1 MIKLVLTDIDDT
13 LIPYGA
19 PYASERTRRAIH
31 GFLDEGLHF
40 GPVSGRV
47 PNAMGWMFG
56 GDERCF
62 ATGAFANG
70 QIIRIDGEIVR
81 EVPTDSELLREVA
94 GVLDEL
100 GYDAWL
106 TVYSLDECGG
116 VAFVTSREEQLRDC
130 LLRVGYG
137 RPNRVA
143 REPRKFSYL
152 KSNVY
157 CVCSRAQMTLIRDIL
172 RERVGA
178 LSFVFP
184 STVAPYIDI
193 SPAGWGKGEAVQLM
207 AGELGVGLDEVATF
221 GDSEND
227 LSMIEAV
234 PNSVAVANATEA
246 VARAARWHVGRCA
259 DDAVARALEDLAHA
273 ARTGSTPSFMTRPL
287 EPGSF
292 VPAGS

>member
-70 QIIRIDGEIVR
+70 QVIRIDGEIVR

-106 TVYSLDECGG
+106 TVYSLDECG
-116 VAFVTSREEQLRDC
+116 VTFVTSREEQLRDC

-143 REPRKFSYL
+143 KEPREPFYL
-152 KSNVY
+152 KSNV
-157 CVCSRAQMTLIRDIL
+157 CCACSRAQMTLIRDIL

-193 SPAGWGKGEAVQLM
+193 SPAGWGKGEAVRFM
-207 AGELGVGLDEVATF
+207 ARELGVGLDEVATF

-246 VARAARWHVGRCA
+246 VARAARWHVGRCE
-259 DDAVARALEDLAHA
+259 DDAVALALEDLAHA
-273 ARTGSTPSFMTRPL
+273 ARTGSTPSFMARPS
-287 EPGSF
+287 EPGPC

>member
-47 PNAMGWMFG
+47 PSAMGWMFG

-62 ATGAFANG
+62 LTGAFANG
-70 QIIRIDGEIVR
+70 QVIRIDGEVVR

-116 VAFVTSREEQLRDC
+116 VTFVTSREEQLRDC

-143 REPRKFSYL
+143 KEPREFSYL

-157 CVCSRAQMTLIRDIL
+157 CVS
-172 RERVGA
+172 
-178 LSFVFP
+178 
-184 STVAPYIDI
+184 
-193 SPAGWGKGEAVQLM
+193 
-207 AGELGVGLDEVATF
+207 
-221 GDSEND
+221 
-227 LSMIEAV
+227 
-234 PNSVAVANATEA
+234 
-246 VARAARWHVGRCA
+246 ARSASSSQARWHPI
-259 DDAVARALEDLAHA
+259 
-273 ARTGSTPSFMTRPL
+273 ST
-287 EPGSF
+287 
-292 VPAGS
+292 

>member
-19 PYASERTRRAIH
+19 PYASERTRAAIH

-70 QIIRIDGEIVR
+70 QVIRIDGEIVR

-106 TVYSLDECGG
+106 TVYSLDECG
-116 VAFVTSREEQLRDC
+116 VTFVTSREEQLRDC

-143 REPRKFSYL
+143 KEPRKPFYL
-152 KSNVY
+152 KSNV
-157 CVCSRAQMTLIRDIL
+157 CCACSRAQMTLIRDIL

-193 SPAGWGKGEAVQLM
+193 SPVGWGKGEAVQLM

-259 DDAVARALEDLAHA
+259 DDAVALALEDLAHA
-273 ARTGSTPSFMTRPL
+273 ARTGSTPSFMVRPL

>member
-70 QIIRIDGEIVR
+70 QVIRIDGEIVR

-106 TVYSLDECGG
+106 TVYSLDECG
-116 VAFVTSREEQLRDC
+116 VTFVTSREEQLRDC

-137 RPNRVA
+137 RPNRVT
-143 REPRKFSYL
+143 REPWKFSYL

-193 SPAGWGKGEAVQLM
+193 SPAGWGKGEAVRFM
-207 AGELGVGLDEVATF
+207 ARELGVGLDEVATF

-259 DDAVARALEDLAHA
+259 DDAVARALEALAHA
-273 ARTGSTPSFMTRPL
+273 ARTGSMPSFMAHP
-287 EPGSF
+287 
-292 VPAGS
+292 

>member
-19 PYASERTRRAIH
+19 ACASERTRAAIH
-31 GFLDEGLHF
+31 DFLDEGLHF

-70 QIIRIDGEIVR
+70 QVVRIDGELVR

-94 GVLDEL
+94 GILDEL
-100 GYDAWL
+100 DCDAWL
-106 TVYSLDECGG
+106 TVYSLDAHGG
-116 VAFVTSREEQLRDC
+116 VTFVTSREKRLRSR
-130 LLRVGYG
+130 LLQEGYG
-137 RPNRVA
+137 RHCRVV
-143 REPRKFSYL
+143 REPREPRYL
-152 KSNVY
+152 KSNV
-157 CVCSRAQMTLIRDIL
+157 CCACSREQMVLIRDTL

-184 STVAPYIDI
+184 SMVAPYIDI
-193 SPAGWGKGEAVQLM
+193 SPAGWGKGEAVRLM
-207 AGELGVGLDEVATF
+207 ARELGVGLDEVATF

-246 VARAARWHVGRCA
+246 VARAARWHVGRCV
-259 DDAVARALEDLAHA
+259 DDAVACALEDIAHA
-273 ARTGSTPSFMTRPL
+273 ARTGSMPSFMVRP
-287 EPGSF
+287 
-292 VPAGS
+292 

>member
-62 ATGAFANG
+62 LTGAFANG
-70 QIIRIDGEIVR
+70 QVVRIDGEVVR

-106 TVYSLDECGG
+106 TVYSLDECG
-116 VAFVTSREEQLRDC
+116 VTFVTSREEQLRDC

-143 REPRKFSYL
+143 REPWKFSYL

-193 SPAGWGKGEAVQLM
+193 SPVGWGKGEAARFM
-207 AGELGVGLDEVATF
+207 ARELGVGLDEVATF

-273 ARTGSTPSFMTRPL
+273 ARTGSTPSFMVRPL

>member
-62 ATGAFANG
+62 LTGAFANG
-70 QIIRIDGEIVR
+70 QVIRIDGEIVR

-106 TVYSLDECGG
+106 TVYSLDECG
-116 VAFVTSREEQLRDC
+116 VTFVTSREEQLRDC

-137 RPNRVA
+137 RPNRVT
-143 REPRKFSYL
+143 REPWKFSYL

-157 CVCSRAQMTLIRDIL
+157 CVCSRADDAHPRHPARAGRRAQLRLPEHGGTLYRHKP
-172 RERVGA
+172 G
-178 LSFVFP
+178 
-184 STVAPYIDI
+184 
-193 SPAGWGKGEAVQLM
+193 
-207 AGELGVGLDEVATF
+207 GVGE
-221 GDSEND
+221 GRG
-227 LSMIEAV
+227 
-234 PNSVAVANATEA
+234 
-246 VARAARWHVGRCA
+246 RAAYGRGAWRWPR
-259 DDAVARALEDLAHA
+259 
-273 ARTGSTPSFMTRPL
+273 
-287 EPGSF
+287 
-292 VPAGS
+292 

>member
-1 MIKLVLTDIDDT
+1 
-13 LIPYGA
+13 
-19 PYASERTRRAIH
+19 
-31 GFLDEGLHF
+31 
-40 GPVSGRV
+40 
-47 PNAMGWMFG
+47 
-56 GDERCF
+56 
-62 ATGAFANG
+62 
-70 QIIRIDGEIVR
+70 
-81 EVPTDSELLREVA
+81 
-94 GVLDEL
+94 
-100 GYDAWL
+100 
-106 TVYSLDECGG
+106 
-116 VAFVTSREEQLRDC
+116 
-130 LLRVGYG
+130 
-137 RPNRVA
+137 
-143 REPRKFSYL
+143 
-152 KSNVY
+152 
-157 CVCSRAQMTLIRDIL
+157 MTLIRDIL

-193 SPAGWGKGEAVQLM
+193 SPVVWGKGEAVQLM

-259 DDAVARALEDLAHA
+259 DDAVALALEDLAHA

>member
-19 PYASERTRRAIH
+19 PCASDRTRRAIH
-31 GFLDEGLHF
+31 DFLDEGLHF

-70 QIIRIDGEIVR
+70 QIIRIDGELVR

-106 TVYSLDECGG
+106 TVYSLDECG
-116 VAFVTSREEQLRDC
+116 VTFVTSREEQLRDC

-137 RPNRVA
+137 RPNRVT
-143 REPRKFSYL
+143 REPWKFSYL

-234 PNSVAVANATEA
+234 
-246 VARAARWHVGRCA
+246 ARAARWHVGRCE
-259 DDAVARALEDLAHA
+259 DDAVARALTDIAHA
-273 ARTGSTPSFMTRPL
+273 ARTGSTPSFMARPS
-287 EPGSF
+287 EPGPF